1 MADDIVR
8 ARAED
13 DDQVGLAERVVAHRQ
28 VGVGV
33 VVGDDA
39 APLRGRVERDPG
51 LLDKRLHLVPGVR
64 PQDAAARDDDR
75 LARLADRVDERV
87 ERLGL
92 GIGARFDDRPAAY
105 SSNRPRASS
114 TVV

>member
-1 MADDIVR
+1 MRFCASPSASFWRQAWKRSAVRASTASHNCCNTDLQSPTTGISMLRAEGADHVVR

-28 VGVGV
+28 VGKGV

-51 LLDKRLHLVPGVR
+51 FLDERLHLVPGLNG
-64 PQDAAARDDDR
+64 AA
-75 LARLADRVDERV
+75 
-87 ERLGL
+87 
-92 GIGARFDDRPAAY
+92 
-105 SSNRPRASS
+105 
-114 TVV
+114 